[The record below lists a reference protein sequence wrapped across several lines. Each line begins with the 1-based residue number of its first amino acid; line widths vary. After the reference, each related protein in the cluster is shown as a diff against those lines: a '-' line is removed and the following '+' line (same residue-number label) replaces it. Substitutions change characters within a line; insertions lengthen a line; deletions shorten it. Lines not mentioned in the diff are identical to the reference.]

1 MLLEKFWMK
10 RIFFFIS
17 ILLINFNVL
26 SQSRD
31 STIVRPEDKDIID
44 LITNKIKIKEKAHN
58 PKRGRVYYSVV
69 PSPSSNIG
77 AKTMIVS
84 AINAAFYVGDPKKT
98 YISSIYFVPYT
109 DLGRQYGFMTTFNLW
124 SDKNLWNSP
133 GEFKIQKL
141 SPYSFGLGSRSSNN
155 QRFIVDY
162 DYIRFYGSAN
172 RKIRNYLYAGLG
184 LNYDRHFNVGA
195 NVDFRPN
202 VFTDYGVG
210 TGSSSASLG
219 VTFNF
224 LYDNRFNSIN
234 PDKGFYSTIV
244 YRLNPGA
251 LSNTEIWGSFYFD
264 ARRYFS
270 LPTARRNIIATWFFY
285 WGAFGKVPYLN
296 LPGTSMEYN
305 ARSGRGY
312 SYGRFRGKQ
321 MLYLEGEYRFTI
333 SQNGLLGGVVFANF
347 QSLTEP
353 FSERFDAVNPGA
365 GFGARIK
372 FNKSS
377 NTNLDLDFGFGKDSF
392 NVYVN
397 LGELF

>member
-1 MLLEKFWMK
+1 MKQAIICFSFLLA
-10 RIFFFIS
+10 S
-17 ILLINFNVL
+17 SALL

-44 LITNKIKIKEKAHN
+44 LITNKIRIKEKAHN
-58 PKRGRVYYSVV
+58 PKRGRVYYSVI

-84 AINAAFYVGDPKKT
+84 AINAAFYVGDPKTT

-141 SPYSFGLGSRSSNN
+141 SPYSYGLGSKSSDNE
-155 QRFIVDY
+155 QFIVDY
-162 DYIRFYGSAN
+162 DYIRFYGSVN
-172 RKIRNYLYAGLG
+172 RKIRTYIYAGLG
-184 LNYDRHFNVGA
+184 LNYDRHFNVGT
-195 NVDFRPN
+195 NITSKPN
-202 VFTDYGVG
+202 VFTDYGIG
-210 TGSSSASLG
+210 TGSSSSSLG
-219 VTFNF
+219 VTFNL

-234 PDKGFYSTIV
+234 PDKGLYATIV
-244 YRLNPGA
+244 YRVNPGA
-251 LSNTEIWGSFYFD
+251 LSNSDIWESLYMD

-270 LPTARRNIIATWFFY
+270 LPTKRRNIIATWFFY
-285 WGAFGKVPYLN
+285 WGSYGKVPYLN

-312 SYGRFRGKQ
+312 LYGRFRGKQ

-333 SQNGLLGGVVFANF
+333 SQNGLLGGVAFINF
-347 QSLTEP
+347 QSLTEAK
-353 FSERFDAVNPGA
+353 SNRFEAVNPGA

-377 NTNLDLDFGFGKDSF
+377 NTNLDLDFGFGNDSF